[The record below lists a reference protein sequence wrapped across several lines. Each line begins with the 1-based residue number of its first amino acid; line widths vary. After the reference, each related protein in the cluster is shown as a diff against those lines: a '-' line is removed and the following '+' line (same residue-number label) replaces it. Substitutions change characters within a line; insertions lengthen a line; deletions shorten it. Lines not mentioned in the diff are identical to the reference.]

1 MSMNCFDLRMR
12 VAHFYIDFARII
24 LMILLDN
31 LPEMANIIHK
41 LVLINQVIEISTAV
55 LEISWI
61 SS

>member
-31 LPEMANIIHK
+31 LPEMANIVHK
-41 LVLINQVIEISTAV
+41 LVLIIRLLKFPLQY
-55 LEISWI
+55 
-61 SS
+61 